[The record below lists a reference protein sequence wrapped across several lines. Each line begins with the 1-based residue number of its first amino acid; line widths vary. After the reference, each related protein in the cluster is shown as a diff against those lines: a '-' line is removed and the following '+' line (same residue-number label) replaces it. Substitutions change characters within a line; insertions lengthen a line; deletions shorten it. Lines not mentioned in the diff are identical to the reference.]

1 MNLMKRV
8 VREKNQTLV
17 MVTHD
22 NYLAGF
28 ADVIIRI
35 RDGKI
40 LEVEDHSGEEMPDE
54 IVAQSGVAEPLGR
67 E

>member
-1 MNLMKRV
+1 M
-8 VREKNQTLV
+8 V

-28 ADVIIRI
+28 ADVILRI

-40 LEVEDHSGEEMPDE
+40 LEIEDRTGQDIPDE
-54 IVAQSGVAEPLGR
+54 IAVRTEEG
-67 E
+67 